1 VLKMA
6 MASVHGV
13 GPAEGMGVGGVV
25 VGVMAGSAGS
35 VVVEMFS
42 ESGA

>member
-1 VLKMA
+1 MA

-13 GPAEGMGVGGVV
+13 RPAEGMGGGGVV

-35 VVVEMFS
+35 VVVE
-42 ESGA
+42 

>member
-1 VLKMA
+1 MA

-35 VVVEMFS
+35 VVVVEMFS